1 MMSKMHRTK
10 GMLGALVAAWA
21 LAACGGGGSGN
32 GTTSSA
38 ASATP
43 ATGVAGTD
51 AAAPALSGNVAT
63 DGRNWINYRRSQI
76 GLPTLE
82 HNTIIDSAAQG
93 HSDYQRIN
101 NTVTHDQQA
110 GKQGFTGAALAD
122 RMRAAGY
129 TFTGSN
135 AIGEVIAASSRQNGF
150 TMAEELVTAIYHRF
164 VMFEP
169 QFKEIGSGAAATSAG
184 YNYLTAD
191 FAANN
196 GLGSGLAAGA
206 LAAWPFNG
214 QTQVQVNFLSDSEE
228 PDPVPDRNE
237 VGYPISLQTNL
248 SNVIAVQSFTVRPR
262 GATTDLATRQVDN
275 QVASSN
281 PLQRHNLSAVAIIP
295 LAPLA
300 AATIYDVTFIG
311 TLNGAAV
318 GKTWSFTTK

>member
-10 GMLGALVAAWA
+10 SMLGVLVAALA

-32 GTTSSA
+32 STAASA

-76 GLPTLE
+76 GLPALD
-82 HNTIIDSAAQG
+82 HNTTIDTAAQG

-129 TFTGSN
+129 TFIGSN
-135 AIGEVIAASSRQNGF
+135 AIGEVIAASSKQNGF

-206 LAAWPFNG
+206 LVSWPFNG
-214 QTQVQVNFLSDSEE
+214 QIQVQNNFLSNSEE
-228 PDPVPDRNE
+228 PDPVPDRDE
-237 VGYPISLQTNL
+237 VGYPISLHTNL

-262 GATTDLATRQVDN
+262 GATSDLATRQVDN

-295 LAPLA
+295 LAPLT

-311 TLNGAAV
+311 TLNGTAV
-318 GKTWSFTTK
+318 SKTWSFTTK